1 MNVKNSSQNTV
12 KKYEELT
19 FTDDFMFCKVMQ
31 NNPDLCKHLIELI
44 IGKKITI
51 ITYPDTQKAIEITAD
66 GKGIRMDVYVEGDE
80 GTIYDIEM
88 QTLMLSNLNKR
99 ARYYQGMIDLN
110 TIERGADYK
119 ELRKTYIIFLC
130 KFDPFGQA
138 RIKYT
143 FMQTCQEDY
152 RINLGDDAY
161 IIYINPFGMK
171 ENPTE
176 DMIALMSYLR
186 GEMIKRNSFIEDL
199 DAAVK
204 RAREKEDWKVE
215 YMALSLKFQ
224 DAMEEGRAEGRAEMQ
239 QNIVIKLL
247 SANQFSD
254 KEICSIVDIS
264 EEKLEEYKKCIW
276 TKRKK
281 NSIHDAARRKI
292 SGLLQ

>member
-44 IGKKITI
+44 IGKKITM

-88 QTLMLSNLNKR
+88 QTSMLSNLNKR

-143 FMQTCQEDY
+143 FMRTCQEDY
-152 RINLGDDAY
+152 RIKLGDDAWNQKEACY
-161 IIYINPFGMK
+161 RSGKRTQCRRFCGRSQPYDCYDVEISRKQCIKCRKSPDSCIIHACCKRIRN
-171 ENPTE
+171 TE
-176 DMIALMSYLR
+176 FQAERLL
-186 GEMIKRNSFIEDL
+186 GGKR
-199 DAAVK
+199 
-204 RAREKEDWKVE
+204 
-215 YMALSLKFQ
+215 
-224 DAMEEGRAEGRAEMQ
+224 
-239 QNIVIKLL
+239 
-247 SANQFSD
+247 
-254 KEICSIVDIS
+254 EI
-264 EEKLEEYKKCIW
+264 
-276 TKRKK
+276 
-281 NSIHDAARRKI
+281 
-292 SGLLQ
+292 

>member
-1 MNVKNSSQNTV
+1 M
-12 KKYEELT
+12 
-19 FTDDFMFCKVMQ
+19 
-31 NNPDLCKHLIELI
+31 
-44 IGKKITI
+44 
-51 ITYPDTQKAIEITAD
+51 
-66 GKGIRMDVYVEGDE
+66 
-80 GTIYDIEM
+80 
-88 QTLMLSNLNKR
+88 
-99 ARYYQGMIDLN
+99 
-110 TIERGADYK
+110 K

-152 RINLGDDAY
+152 RIKLGDDAY

-254 KEICSIVDIS
+254 KAICSIVDIS
-264 EEKLEEYKKCIW
+264 EEKLEEYKKMYMEQNE
-276 TKRKK
+276 KK
-281 NSIHDAARRKI
+281 
-292 SGLLQ
+292 

>member
-1 MNVKNSSQNTV
+1 MTEKQGFMTALYERLSRDDELNGESNSISNQ
-12 KKYEELT
+12 KKLLEQYT
-19 FTDDFMFCKVMQ
+19 
-31 NNPDLCKHLIELI
+31 
-44 IGKKITI
+44 
-51 ITYPDTQKAIEITAD
+51 
-66 GKGIRMDVYVEGDE
+66 
-80 GTIYDIEM
+80 
-88 QTLMLSNLNKR
+88 
-99 ARYYQGMIDLN
+99 
-110 TIERGADYK
+110 K
-119 ELRKTYIIFLC
+119 EHGF
-130 KFDPFGQA
+130 
-138 RIKYT
+138 
-143 FMQTCQEDY
+143 
-152 RINLGDDAY
+152 
-161 IIYINPFGMK
+161 IYINPFGMK

-264 EEKLEEYKKCIW
+264 EEKLEEYKKMYM
-276 TKRKK
+276 
-281 NSIHDAARRKI
+281 D
-292 SGLLQ
+292 

>member
-44 IGKKITI
+44 IGKKITM

-66 GKGIRMDVYVEGDE
+66 GKG
-80 GTIYDIEM
+80 M
-88 QTLMLSNLNKR
+88 QTSMLSNLNKR

-152 RINLGDDAY
+152 RIKLGDDAY

-204 RAREKEDWKVE
+204 RAREKEDWW
-215 YMALSLKFQ
+215 
-224 DAMEEGRAEGRAEMQ
+224 
-239 QNIVIKLL
+239 NIWH
-247 SANQFSD
+247 F
-254 KEICSIVDIS
+254 
-264 EEKLEEYKKCIW
+264 
-276 TKRKK
+276 R
-281 NSIHDAARRKI
+281 
-292 SGLLQ
+292 

>member
-44 IGKKITI
+44 IGKKITM

-88 QTLMLSNLNKR
+88 QTSMLSNLNKR

-152 RINLGDDAY
+152 QIKLGDDAY

-215 YMALSLKFQ
+215 YMALSL
-224 DAMEEGRAEGRAEMQ
+224 
-239 QNIVIKLL
+239 
-247 SANQFSD
+247 
-254 KEICSIVDIS
+254 
-264 EEKLEEYKKCIW
+264 
-276 TKRKK
+276 
-281 NSIHDAARRKI
+281 
-292 SGLLQ
+292 